1 MATEHIKPLKEFIFA
16 ELKQGD
22 LEGETDKSLDGL
34 IFNAP
39 TTLRLNQFGFHLL
52 NQVYTHEAFQLE
64 RSLTGRELLTL
75 KNYVT
80 WPYYLPGNHSNLYLF
95 TIKQAFVLKLNGGD
109 VKKWLENLYNKNSNK
124 NKDL

>member
-1 MATEHIKPLKEFIFA
+1 MAAEHIQPLKEFIFA

-22 LEGETDKSLDGL
+22 FKDETDKSLDGL

-39 TTLRLNQFGFHLL
+39 TTLRLSRLGFYAL
-52 NQVYTHEAFQLE
+52 NKVYDHEAFPLDD
-64 RSLTGRELLTL
+64 SLTGRELLTL
-75 KNYVT
+75 KNHVT
-80 WPYYLPGNHSNLYLF
+80 WPYYLPANHSNLYLF

-109 VKKWLENLYNKNSNK
+109 VKKWLENLYNKNTKK